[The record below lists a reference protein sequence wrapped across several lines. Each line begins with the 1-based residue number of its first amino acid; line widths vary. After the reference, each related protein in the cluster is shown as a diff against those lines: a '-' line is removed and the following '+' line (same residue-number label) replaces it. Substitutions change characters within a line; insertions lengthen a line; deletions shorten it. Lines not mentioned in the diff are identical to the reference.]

1 VTEFFLGRFSMT
13 SSNATRYSLIQNA
26 RSQSPS
32 AWEQLVHIYTPLIQA
47 WGRRLGCQSDEVDD
61 LTQDVFQSVSS
72 SIDSF
77 RGDGV
82 TGSFRGWLWRI
93 TYRKW
98 IDRYRRDVHEAQAA
112 GGSTAAHA
120 LAQIRD
126 TSIDEPSE
134 PSTSEMINGALL
146 RATNLVRNEFQDSH
160 WQAFWQSV
168 IEGQSTE
175 LVSQRLSMT
184 PAAVRQARSRILR
197 RLRIVMGDLNV
208 VPSPH
213 EPIL

>member
-1 VTEFFLGRFSMT
+1 MTEFFLGRFSMT
-13 SSNATRYSLIQNA
+13 SSNATRYSLIQSA
-26 RSQSPS
+26 RSQSPT

-61 LTQDVFQSVSS
+61 LTQDVFQSVSQ

-77 RGDGV
+77 RGDGM

-98 IDRYRRDVHEAQAA
+98 IDRYRRNVHEAQAT

-120 LAQIRD
+120 LEQIRD
-126 TSIDEPSE
+126 TKLNEPPD
-134 PSTSEMINGALL
+134 PSTVEMVNGALL
-146 RATNLVRNEFQDSH
+146 RATNLVRNEFQEAH

-168 IEGQSTE
+168 IEGQSTA
-175 LVSQRLSMT
+175 LVSQNLNMS

-208 VPSPH
+208 V
-213 EPIL
+213 

>member
-1 VTEFFLGRFSMT
+1 VTEFFPGRFSMT
-13 SSNATRYSLIQNA
+13 SSNATRYSLIQDA
-26 RSQSPS
+26 RSRSS
-32 AWEQLVHIYTPLIQA
+32 TAWEQLVHIYTPLIQA

-61 LTQDVFQSVSS
+61 LVQDVFQSVSS

-112 GGSTAAHA
+112 GGSTAARA
-120 LAQIRD
+120 LEQIRD
-126 TSIDEPSE
+126 TSMNETTE
-134 PSTSEMINGALL
+134 PSTAEMINGALL

-197 RLRIVMGDLNV
+197 RLRVVMGDLTV
-208 VPSPH
+208 V
-213 EPIL
+213 

>member
-1 VTEFFLGRFSMT
+1 VTEFFPSRFSMT
-13 SSNATRYSLIQNA
+13 SSNATRYSLIQDA
-26 RSQSPS
+26 RSRSS
-32 AWEQLVHIYTPLIQA
+32 TAWEQLVHIYTPLIQA

-61 LTQDVFQSVSS
+61 LVQDVFQSVSS

-98 IDRYRRDVHEAQAA
+98 IDRYRRNVHEAQAA

-120 LAQIRD
+120 LEQIRD
-126 TSIDEPSE
+126 TSMNETTE
-134 PSTSEMINGALL
+134 PSTAEMINGALL

-160 WQAFWQSV
+160 WHAFWQSV

-197 RLRIVMGDLNV
+197 RLRVVMGDLTV
-208 VPSPH
+208 V
-213 EPIL
+213 